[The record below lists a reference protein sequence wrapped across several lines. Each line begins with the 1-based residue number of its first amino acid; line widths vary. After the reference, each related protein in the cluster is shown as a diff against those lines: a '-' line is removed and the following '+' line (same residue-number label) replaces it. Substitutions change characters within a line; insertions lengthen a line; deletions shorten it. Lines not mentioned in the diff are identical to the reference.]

1 MKTKGIRITKLLLKN
16 YAPFYESMGI
26 KIFEFDRTKSSNKL
40 VLILGANGAGK
51 SFILTELSPEPTEHI
66 NGRTTNRYIEN
77 EEGRKELTYMV
88 SDENG
93 LDTDEYKCTIIYA
106 ADRRKTVCYFT
117 RTNLLT
123 GETEELN
130 QNGNVSSYMDCCK
143 KYLGYE
149 KNYKNIGYLSG
160 DVKNLVSMSFTERQQ
175 LISNWLPNTSEFLQA
190 GKQAQKK
197 LNQTKREIDNLLKDI
212 AKIATGDV
220 ENLKKQEEEKLI
232 VKKAKLDKIKD
243 GLSKANLMMSMLTR
257 YNRLDLNNKKN
268 QYILDVRAHNDRFNK
283 NSEQIKK
290 YNAYLKGEAGR
301 IKLAKD
307 ISDLEAK
314 QEKLIESESSINDE
328 IVRLTSQIESMNIS
342 ENTGTGNYD
351 LVSVTESINKNK
363 SDLDIVNN
371 AIADTLKAHE
381 DYGVFNEYKSEMKL
395 AASATINALMN
406 IALISNKISSMCGN
420 YEFKQIFDSEV
431 GKDIESQIATLKNTN
446 ELMNKQIVDLETS
459 LREEEEHSVNFASL
473 KPHIPSGCSEHTC
486 ALIKV
491 LLERAADNASSK
503 ISLTRQKIDE
513 IKKNVSN
520 NQAQIEEK
528 QLVRQNLSNALFDM
542 AQVTDILKT
551 LDDKTF
557 YLPSSIRDE
566 INSPIAY
573 NVLVK
578 TSLLLDMVK
587 NYDEYVSCLE
597 RKQTLLQTINN
608 LSNISH
614 ILTLSEES
622 KRVLQANID
631 RRKEC
636 SDKLKN
642 VIIEKEKVSA
652 EKESLFKLS
661 DQIIKLKEERD
672 SLVNEY
678 CSLESRKESLL
689 KENEYVYNATI
700 ITACVRKLRD
710 LEMSLNKDVIDI
722 QNKIEGYKTQ
732 ITSVEVLKNRK
743 TILDDRRDLYE
754 LAYKIWSAEGYP
766 SLLIND
772 FLEEVTECTNA
783 DLDESWGGML
793 NIQKPILDST
803 ALKVPVVRGNK
814 TLADVSE
821 CSKAERSTMDL
832 ALSFGILEVSL
843 ENSLYSI
850 IRLDE
855 CDGGMDQIRRQTFLE
870 VLLNRMN
877 KINCQNAFCVTH
889 SNCFDGVEADV
900 ILLKGYESMISD
912 ASLFNKNIIYRY
924 DKSI

>member
-243 GLSKANLMMSMLTR
+243 GLSKANLMMSMLTC

-371 AIADTLKAHE
+371 TISDTLKAHE

-446 ELMNKQIVDLETS
+446 ELMNKQIADLETS

-503 ISLTRQKIDE
+503 ISLTRQNIDE

-587 NYDEYVSCLE
+587 NYDEG
-597 RKQTLLQTINN
+597 RN
-608 LSNISH
+608 
-614 ILTLSEES
+614 
-622 KRVLQANID
+622 KRA
-631 RRKEC
+631 
-636 SDKLKN
+636 SDK
-642 VIIEKEKVSA
+642 
-652 EKESLFKLS
+652 
-661 DQIIKLKEERD
+661 
-672 SLVNEY
+672 
-678 CSLESRKESLL
+678 
-689 KENEYVYNATI
+689 
-700 ITACVRKLRD
+700 
-710 LEMSLNKDVIDI
+710 
-722 QNKIEGYKTQ
+722 
-732 ITSVEVLKNRK
+732 
-743 TILDDRRDLYE
+743 
-754 LAYKIWSAEGYP
+754 
-766 SLLIND
+766 
-772 FLEEVTECTNA
+772 
-783 DLDESWGGML
+783 
-793 NIQKPILDST
+793 
-803 ALKVPVVRGNK
+803 
-814 TLADVSE
+814 
-821 CSKAERSTMDL
+821 
-832 ALSFGILEVSL
+832 
-843 ENSLYSI
+843 
-850 IRLDE
+850 
-855 CDGGMDQIRRQTFLE
+855 
-870 VLLNRMN
+870 
-877 KINCQNAFCVTH
+877 
-889 SNCFDGVEADV
+889 
-900 ILLKGYESMISD
+900 
-912 ASLFNKNIIYRY
+912 
-924 DKSI
+924 